1 MMAVRTGDS
10 TPAATKEVRMS
21 ATFLRRVLAVDAIGA
36 AVSAIALMA
45 ASDRIAPLLGLP
57 ASLIESVGIA
67 FVPFAAFVGWL
78 ASRESPP
85 AAGVWAVILLN
96 ALWVVE
102 SLLVAGGVWFEPN
115 SVGVVVIVVQALG
128 IATLAELEYVG
139 LKKLRTAAAA

>member
-1 MMAVRTGDS
+1 
-10 TPAATKEVRMS
+10 MS
-21 ATFLRRVLAVDAIGA
+21 RPATFLRRVLAVDAIGA
-36 AVSAIALMA
+36 AVSAALLFA
-45 ASDRIAPLLGLP
+45 GAEAIAPLLGLP
-57 ASLIESVGIA
+57 VSLIQSVGLA

-78 ASRESPP
+78 ASRDAPP
-85 AAGVWAVILLN
+85 IVGVWAVILLN

-139 LKKLRTAAAA
+139 LKRLRTAVVA